1 LASTFGTLLSSQGT
15 DAHPQPRHFRSG
27 LIGGNP
33 SMLGRPASPV
43 KFRSTDSTGA
53 VRPIPALG
61 TRHEPP
67 VATRFRTRSSG
78 APDDPTTRI
87 LPSHLA
93 STAGTPDMFLAAAPV
108 GSATSRCPF
117 LPARATSRTV
127 GSRPGAVKSEED
139 QQLTCGDVVR
149 RRHDHQEPPVRPG
162 RRARPRP
169 TIGVR
174 AAAAATDRAAG
185 PPAPPRRPR
194 RRSAGC

>member
-61 TRHEPP
+61 TRHPPP
-67 VATRFRTRSSG
+67 VAARFRMRSRG

-87 LPSHLA
+87 VPPHLA
-93 STAGTPDMFLAAAPV
+93 STARTPDMFLAVAPV
-108 GSATSRCPF
+108 GPATSRCPF

-127 GSRPGAVKSEED
+127 RTLPGGVKSQED
-139 QQLTCGDVVR
+139 QRLTSGNVFTYRDS
-149 RRHDHQEPPVRPG
+149 HSAPPIRPG

-169 TIGVR
+169 AIGVR